1 MSVENKEYFHKDNGT
16 QLKRGDRFVDTHKPS
31 EDTMRKFNDSK
42 VHKTPVD
49 RAKEDDSSIS
59 VNKLAGHVVAATDS
73 QAKSN
78 QSKKSDRTL
87 AVQPSQ
93 LPTVI
98 AETENQEYTVS
109 KLKADYTNDDDIVF
123 DDVTTTVEVDSS
135 VSTRSQYKLSQKSTY
150 KTFLGN
156 FIASFNDIVEKVKS
170 LKSKQDTQQTQINGL
185 VSASGSV
192 GDLINQL
199 NPVGTTLFHLSPQSL
214 SSEYWG
220 IADGITEYSKTVDPG
235 DPASD
240 PTEGYAMLSVIS
252 GMVTDGVTPN
262 TYVITSFEDKI
273 PYQLE
278 DKGTGLGGQPSWY
291 VTMGVN
297 DIPRHRHGLD
307 LKTGR
312 DGAHSHTVETAGG
325 SAGPRA
331 KISRDSNED
340 FGTETTSTA
349 GDHQHIIQ
357 GDTEYVGTSS
367 SVNLSFNPPQ
377 FNGAWVVKI
386 K

>member
-1 MSVENKEYFHKDNGT
+1 MSIESKEYFYEENST
-16 QLKRGDRFVDTHKPS
+16 PLIRGDRFLNEHKPS
-31 EDTMRKFNDSK
+31 EETLRKFNDSK

-49 RAKEDDSSIS
+49 RAKEDDPSIS
-59 VNKLAGHVVAATDS
+59 VNELSGHVVAATDS

-78 QSKKSDRTL
+78 QGKKSDRTL
-87 AVQPSQ
+87 VVQPSQ

-135 VSTRSQYKLSQKSTY
+135 VSTRSQYKLSQKATY

-156 FIASFNDIVEKVKS
+156 FIASFNDIVEKIKA
-170 LKSKQDTQQTQINGL
+170 LKSKQDTQQGQIDGL
-185 VSASGSV
+185 VAASGSV

-220 IADGITEYSKTVDPG
+220 IADGATEYPKYVTPG
-235 DPASD
+235 DPGSGE
-240 PTEGYAMLSVIS
+240 TTGYAMLKLIS
-252 GMVTDGVTPN
+252 GMTSDGADTN
-262 TYVITSFEDKI
+262 NYVITSFDNRV
-273 PYQLE
+273 PLQ
-278 DKGTGLGGQPSWY
+278 GTGDALGGQSSWY

-307 LKTGR
+307 LKTGG

-325 SAGPRA
+325 SAGPRT

-349 GDHQHIIQ
+349 GNHQHIIE
-357 GDTEYVGTSS
+357 GDTEYVGTSTTS
-367 SVNLSFNPPQ
+367 KLSFDPPH
-377 FNGAWVVKI
+377 FNGKWVVKI